1 MLYTN
6 IRTNNSEKNPPPP
19 PPPRLGL
26 GLELGL
32 GAILLGGSSPRTLYA
47 MG

>member
-6 IRTNNSEKNPPPP
+6 IRTNNSEKNC

-32 GAILLGGSSPRTLYA
+32 GAIFHGGSSPTTLYA
-47 MG
+47 KG